1 MLVAAIATASA
12 CSTAGEVPSDAATAA
27 GTTALDAP
35 TPGSTASTASTRA
48 LDTDRKVIEAVGAN
62 RRAVVAEG
70 DFEPRSLGSY
80 SIRVYDPVDPQ
91 YPYDRYLAGR
101 VMPREGTLE
110 SVRWAEVDG
119 DRTADLVVIVRS
131 VGTGS
136 FLHGDAFTER
146 NGTLEPIAAVR
157 GLAKDADVLGALRSP
172 QAALARPKAAP

>member
-1 MLVAAIATASA
+1 VLVAAIATASA
-12 CSTAGEVPSDAATAA
+12 CSTAGAVSSDAAPASGTAPRH
-27 GTTALDAP
+27 AP
-35 TPGSTASTASTRA
+35 APGSTATRA
-48 LDTDRKVIEAVGAN
+48 PDTDRKVIEAVGAN

-136 FLHGDAFTER
+136 FLHGDAFAER

-172 QAALARPKAAP
+172 QAALAKPKAAP